1 MSWDIMSPG
10 IREREAEMIGGKKVL
25 VMRHGRAR
33 MESIRPCPLT
43 DSPQP
48 KMVLM
53 DLTGYYY
60 LMARAA

>member
-1 MSWDIMSPG
+1 
-10 IREREAEMIGGKKVL
+10 MIGGKKVL

-48 KMVLM
+48 KVGLM

-60 LMARAA
+60 PMARAA

>member
-1 MSWDIMSPG
+1 M
-10 IREREAEMIGGKKVL
+10 IRGKKVL
-25 VMRHGRAR
+25 IVRTGRAL
-33 MESIRPCPLT
+33 MESIRPCLPG

-60 LMARAA
+60 PMARAA